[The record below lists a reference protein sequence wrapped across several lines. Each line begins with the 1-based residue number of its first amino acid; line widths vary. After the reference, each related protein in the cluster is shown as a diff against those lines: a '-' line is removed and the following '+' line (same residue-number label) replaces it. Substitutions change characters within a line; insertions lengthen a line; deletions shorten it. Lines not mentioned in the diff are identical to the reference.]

1 MTEPIGVRRAD
12 HSDADQIGRALA
24 DAFVDDPVFNWLV
37 PSARHDA
44 RLRIYFTSLARSY
57 LRRDKEVYVV
67 GDGRAA
73 ALWSAPG
80 AWKLQPTEVAREV
93 RDVVRAFGR
102 RTGRALGVQTQ
113 MESLHPK
120 EPDHWYLGYLGT
132 RGVDQGNGLGSAM
145 LRTVLT
151 QADRDGV
158 AAYLESS
165 CERNL
170 TLYRRHGFEVVEEFS
185 ALGKGPSIWRM
196 WRDPRR

>member
-1 MTEPIGVRRAD
+1 MTEAIAVRRATAA
-12 HSDADQIGRALA
+12 DADLIGRTLA

-37 PSARHDA
+37 PAANHAA
-44 RLRIYFTSLARSY
+44 RLRIFFTSLARSY
-57 LRRDKEVYVV
+57 LHGDKDVYVV

-80 AWKLQPTEVAREV
+80 PWALTSTEVV
-93 RDVVRAFGR
+93 RDVRDAARSFGR
-102 RTGRALGVQTQ
+102 RTVRAVRVQSQ
-113 MESLHPK
+113 ISSLHPT
-120 EPDHWYLGYLGT
+120 EPTHWYLGYLGT
-132 RGVDQGNGLGSAM
+132 RGVDQGQGLGGEL

-151 QADRDGV
+151 VADRDGV
-158 AAYLESS
+158 PAYLESS

-196 WRDPRR
+196 WREPRA